1 VQDRKCRVWGGQ
13 CNKLD
18 LHISTLPEKEAGG
31 NEEAAPFYL
40 GDREFQCEQDRVTTD
55 LVSRGVVG
63 AKRPLGRAS

>member
-1 VQDRKCRVWGGQ
+1 
-13 CNKLD
+13 LD